1 MEIREERLIY
11 PQFQLHRS
19 SNRYSIFK
27 RVFQITLLTRVAEL
41 FSQGSDRFI
50 PAPDNERPKPSEL
63 RRAGECAQTYWGF
76 IDGMLAPKP
85 ALAAPVEPMPAET
98 APKLTEIARAMS
110 WLDQVLNAGPVA
122 QKEVERLAVDAENQ
136 RTDIEASQTT
146 VEGQKREKRP
156 KTLELAI
163 AEDAAGGCEGSVGGR
178 WITVSAFSPRRF
190 SWPRPARAAAP

>member
-85 ALAAPVEPMPAET
+85 APAAPVEPMPAET

-122 QKEVERLAVDAENQ
+122 QKEVERLAVDAGISARTLKRAKQ
-136 RTDIEASQTT
+136 RLKVKSVRKGRKHWSWQLLKMLPGAAKEA
-146 VEGQKREKRP
+146 
-156 KTLELAI
+156 
-163 AEDAAGGCEGSVGGR
+163 
-178 WITVSAFSPRRF
+178 
-190 SWPRPARAAAP
+190 